1 MFLRSKKRCKDGKT
15 HRYFSVVENRRVR
28 SGRVVQ
34 RQVLFLGEINDS
46 QQAAWR
52 QTLEVF
58 DEAEQRAAT
67 LSLFPE
73 DRAIPA
79 DALDGVQVKL
89 AEMELRRPRAF
100 GNYWLGCELWRQLGL
115 GAFWEARLGEGR
127 EEVPWAKVL
136 ELLVV
141 SRLVSPGSEF
151 RLHRQGFDQSA
162 LGDLLG
168 TGFAVA
174 EKDRLYRC
182 LDRILKHKAAL
193 FEHLRQRW
201 QELFQARFDVLLYDL
216 TSTYIEGEGEAIPKA
231 QHGYSRDHRFDCRQ
245 VVIALVVTP
254 EGFPLAYEVMEGNT
268 SDRTT
273 LRGFLAKIEAQ
284 YGRARRVWLMDRGI
298 PTEEVLQE
306 MRAPER
312 EVFYLVGTPR
322 GKIQQYEKK
331 WLELPWQKV
340 RASVEVK
347 LFAEEGE
354 LYVLAKSAGRRAK
367 EHAIRRRKLV
377 RLLWKLRDLRRK
389 SPARDQLLLRIGAAK
404 KDAGRAFGFVHIHLP
419 QEGDSRHP
427 PDLHV
432 PTRQRQV
439 AEGRTPRRALSA
451 ALEPGGREC
460 RRAVG
465 TLPPTHP
472 DRSRVQDPQKRVGPA
487 PDLSPARKPRGGPHP
502 GGLPRLRP
510 LRHPETKV
518 ASPGPRP
525 HPAGGAGKA
534 GDDSDAGCLPAYH
547 RRPLADHATLHP
559 AGTRSSPDAPPAQSV
574 LAFTTAPSPQ
584 GPGGAGK
591 DRAAD
596 TENVVPTF
604 ENPSLK
610 TNHLPLSYPLNC
622 ESSVNLWK
630 SFFRVRRRSPR
641 SSD

>member
-1 MFLRSKKRCKDGKT
+1 MYLRANKRIKDGKE
-15 HRYFSVVENRRVR
+15 HRYWSVEESRRLR

-34 RQVLFLGEINDS
+34 RRVLYLGEINDS

-52 QTLEVF
+52 KTLEVF
-58 DEAEQRAAT
+58 DEAEQRAAS

-73 DRAIPA
+73 DRALPA

-89 AEMELRRPRAF
+89 KEMELRRPRAF

-115 GAFWEARLGEGR
+115 SEFWKERLGKGR

-136 ELLVV
+136 ELLAV
-141 SRLVSPGSEF
+141 SRWVAPGSEF

-162 LGDLLG
+162 MGDLLG

-182 LDRILKHKAAL
+182 LDRIGEHKTAL

-201 QELFQARFDVLLYDL
+201 QDLFQARFDVLLYDL
-216 TSTYIEGEGEAIPKA
+216 TSTYIEGEGEEIPKA
-231 QHGYSRDHRFDCRQ
+231 QYGYSRDHRFDCRQ

-306 MRAPER
+306 MRAPQR

-331 WLELPWQKV
+331 WLQLPWQKV
-340 RASVEVK
+340 RESVEVK

-367 EHAIRRRKLV
+367 EQAIRRRKLV

-404 KDAGRAFGFVHIHLP
+404 KEAGRAFGFVHIQLP
-419 QEGDSRHP
+419 QEGEAVTHQTFTFQLDKDKLQKAELRDGHYLLRSNLVGEDAAVLWELYLQLTQIEAAFKTLKSELGLRPIYHQ
-427 PDLHV
+427 LENRVEAHILV
-432 PTRQRQV
+432 AFLAYALSVTLKQRLQ
-439 AEGRTPRRALSA
+439 ALAPGLTPRAV
-451 ALEPGGREC
+451 LEKL
-460 RRAVG
+460 ATIQMLDV
-465 TLPPTHP
+465 
-472 DRSRVQDPQKRVGPA
+472 
-487 PDLSPARKPRGGPHP
+487 
-502 GGLPRLRP
+502 
-510 LRHPETKV
+510 
-518 ASPGPRP
+518 
-525 HPAGGAGKA
+525 
-534 GDDSDAGCLPAYH
+534 CLPTTDGRWLIIPRYTQPEPDQALMLH
-547 RRPLADHATLHP
+547 HLNLSLPSQPPPRIKAQEEQAKTVQPTL
-559 AGTRSSPDAPPAQSV
+559 
-574 LAFTTAPSPQ
+574 
-584 GPGGAGK
+584 K
-591 DRAAD
+591 M
-596 TENVVPTF
+596 
-604 ENPSLK
+604 
-610 TNHLPLSYPLNC
+610 
-622 ESSVNLWK
+622 
-630 SFFRVRRRSPR
+630 
-641 SSD
+641 

>member
-1 MFLRSKKRCKDGKT
+1 MFLRSKKRRKDGKT

-73 DRAIPA
+73 DREIPA

-115 GAFWEARLGEGR
+115 DSFWEARLGEGR

-162 LGDLLG
+162 MGDLLG

-182 LDRILKHKAAL
+182 LDRILEHKAAL

-216 TSTYIEGEGEAIPKA
+216 TSTYIEGEGEEIPKA

-312 EVFYLVGTPR
+312 KVFYLVGTPR

-331 WLELPWQKV
+331 WLALPWQKV
-340 RASVEVK
+340 RESVEVK

-367 EHAIRRRKLV
+367 ERAIRRRKLA

-404 KDAGRAFGFVHIHLP
+404 KEAGRAFGFVHIHLP
-419 QEGDSRHP
+419 QEGAA
-427 PDLHV
+427 V
-432 PTRQRQV
+432 NRQTFTFQLDKGKLQKAELRDGHYLLRSNLVGEDATVLWELYLQLTQIEAAFKTLKSELGLRPIYHQLENRVEAHILV
-439 AEGRTPRRALSA
+439 AFLAYALSVTLKQRLQALAPGLTPRAV
-451 ALEPGGREC
+451 LEKL
-460 RRAVG
+460 ATIQMLDV
-465 TLPPTHP
+465 
-472 DRSRVQDPQKRVGPA
+472 
-487 PDLSPARKPRGGPHP
+487 
-502 GGLPRLRP
+502 
-510 LRHPETKV
+510 
-518 ASPGPRP
+518 
-525 HPAGGAGKA
+525 
-534 GDDSDAGCLPAYH
+534 CLPTTDDRWLIMPRYTQPEPDQALMLH
-547 RRPLADHATLHP
+547 RLNLSLP
-559 AGTRSSPDAPPAQSV
+559 SQ
-574 LAFTTAPSPQ
+574 PSPRIKAQ
-584 GPGGAGK
+584 EEQAQAK
-591 DRAAD
+591 Q
-596 TENVVPTF
+596 PT
-604 ENPSLK
+604 LK
-610 TNHLPLSYPLNC
+610 M
-622 ESSVNLWK
+622 
-630 SFFRVRRRSPR
+630 
-641 SSD
+641 